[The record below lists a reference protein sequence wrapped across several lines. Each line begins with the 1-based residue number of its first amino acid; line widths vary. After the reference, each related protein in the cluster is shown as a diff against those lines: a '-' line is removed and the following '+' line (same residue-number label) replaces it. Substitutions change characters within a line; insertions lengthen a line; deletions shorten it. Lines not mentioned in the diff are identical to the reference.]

1 MLVVPL
7 RRGGRRDHQRRVR
20 VGTRQRF
27 GLQVTGLAV
36 REQRNTGQFVVRQ
49 IFDAARI
56 AGHAQQIGVM
66 DHDHLTVERKL
77 HVEFDAIASLA
88 GGGECGQRVF
98 RSDRTGHI
106 RTAVAGLDS
115 HATGKRHIII
125 VFGDGSLSGIGLGA
139 DRIIPTIISDIGI
152 ADQTRTRIVQATM
165 GIPYLR
171 NGGHEITTLVIE
183 RARGHG
189 PHGSTGGGH
198 ACQRHVSPEL
208 RRHWNPSCWAAS
220 SLTLLPAIVEWLDR
234 PVSARG
240 PGGWHAAA
248 PS

>member
-1 MLVVPL
+1 MLVVASGG
-7 RRGGRRDHQRRVR
+7 GGRRDHQRRIR
-20 VGTRQRF
+20 VGTGQRL
-27 GLQVTGLAV
+27 GLQIAGLAAG
-36 REQRNTGQFVVRQ
+36 EQRDAGELVICQV
-49 IFDAARI
+49 FDATRV

-66 DHDHLTVERKL
+66 HHDHLAVKCQL
-77 HVEFDAIASLA
+77 QIKFDAIAGLA

>member
-1 MLVVPL
+1 
-7 RRGGRRDHQRRVR
+7 
-20 VGTRQRF
+20 
-27 GLQVTGLAV
+27 
-36 REQRNTGQFVVRQ
+36 
-49 IFDAARI
+49 
-56 AGHAQQIGVM
+56 M
-66 DHDHLTVERKL
+66 DHDHLAVERKL

-88 GGGECGQRVF
+88 GGGERGQRVF
-98 RSDRTGHI
+98 GSNRTGHI

-139 DRIIPTIISDIGI
+139 NRIIPTIISDIGI
-152 ADQTRTRIVQATM
+152 ADQTRTRIMQATM

-189 PHGSTGGGH
+189 PH

-220 SLTLLPAIVEWLDR
+220 SLTLLPAIVEWLDH

-240 PGGWHAAA
+240 PGGWRAVA